1 MKIALDNNAKIVYY
15 VIPIVALQQLLKRLN
30 KMDEELFEFI
40 ESNVTEI
47 DMDFQDMTEEDK
59 AILIFRNSTY

>member
-1 MKIALDNNAKIVYY
+1 M
-15 VIPIVALQQLLKRLN
+15 ALQQLLKRLN

>member
-47 DMDFQDMTEEDK
+47 DMDFQDK